1 MKTEQIIFFMIILR
15 NYNVLLLCPNQDKKP
30 NIVLF
35 LTDDQDS
42 VLFGMEPMAK
52 TKSWFENG
60 QSFANAFVSTPICCP
75 SRSSLLTG
83 KAKGA
88 QSFTSLRADLRQ
100 DMNIVSSFSRCLN
113 GTFP

>member
-75 SRSSLLTG
+75 SRSSLLTET
-83 KAKGA
+83 KCS
-88 QSFTSLRADLRQ
+88 QPRADIYL
-100 DMNIVSSFSRCLN
+100 
-113 GTFP
+113 PK

>member
-1 MKTEQIIFFMIILR
+1 MKTLQIIFLMIILR
-15 NYNVLLLCPNQDKKP
+15 IYNVLLCPNQDKP

-52 TKSWFENG
+52 TKAWFENG
-60 QSFANAFVSTPICCP
+60 QSFSNAFVSTPVCCP

-83 KAKGA
+83 R
-88 QSFTSLRADLRQ
+88 L
-100 DMNIVSSFSRCLN
+100 
-113 GTFP
+113 